1 LFFCNHIWQLWIN
14 AYEQQG
20 LCKLEIKSKETD
32 SSKQQDLEFDAKRSM
47 WKAISVISSVIGAIP
62 MMKTSNHC
70 FPTLKSL
77 LLKERE
83 SPKIIRELAKLHE
96 LLQFNEDSIQFY
108 KELIEKDAYDATT
121 VKQLIQNYTKIR
133 DFEKAICSLSLLQCT
148 GESGVVDKTF
158 YVDTYLKGA
167 KDSIEKHD
175 TEMAKVRFLKAYQTI
190 FSHNASISCTDDEA
204 ETSDI
209 LLLHTCEKGESCR
222 QLKQVTLTLTTF
234 VQIRIDVN
242 HNDCPPCGRK
252 LAYLKNM
259 MSNCR
264 CVLVFFHETQNTDTM
279 STDHF
284 VELAIDIVAY
294 KYRQKTLVIR
304 NGDTDDD
311 LRSCK
316 DIQVS
321 SFDDETE
328 DSLMQSRRRGK
339 LLSDILKKMS
349 EMF

>member
-1 LFFCNHIWQLWIN
+1 VENHLNIN

-20 LCKLEIKSKETD
+20 LCKLDFKSKETD
-32 SSKQQDLEFDAKRSM
+32 PSKQQALEFDAKRSM

-77 LLKERE
+77 LLKEKE
-83 SPKIIRELAKLHE
+83 SPKIIKELAKLHE
-96 LLQFNEDSIQFY
+96 LLEFNEDSIQFY
-108 KELIEKDAYDATT
+108 KKLIEKDAYDATT

-148 GESGVVDKTF
+148 GESDVVDKTF
-158 YVDTYLKGA
+158 YVDTYIKGA
-167 KDSIEKHD
+167 KDSVEKNYTD
-175 TEMAKVRFLKAYQTI
+175 LAKDWFLKAYQTI
-190 FSHNASISCTDDEA
+190 FRHHASISCPDDDA
-204 ETSDI
+204 ESSDI

-222 QLKQVTLTLTTF
+222 QLEQVALTLTTF
-234 VQIRIDVN
+234 VQLRIAVN
-242 HNDCPPCGRK
+242 HNDCPPGGRK
-252 LAYLKNM
+252 LDYLKNM

-264 CVLVFFHETQNTDTM
+264 CVLVFFHETQNTDTT
-279 STDHF
+279 STDQS

-328 DSLMQSRRRGK
+328 DSVMQNTRHGK
-339 LLSDILKKMS
+339 LLSDMLKKMS